1 MKITRTEHFD
11 IQRKIVANMTTESW
25 EQIPHVAYV
34 YEADVTDLMTE
45 FKKLRS
51 TSKTKI
57 TLNTVLMKAIIEGL
71 KAAPVMNSHLNYNRK
86 LVRGELKTFENINIS
101 MPMLLPDGRMMTAG
115 LPEQIPAGYDR
126 LHCRCDP
133 QSREHQPERS
143 DV

>member
-86 LVRGELKTFENINIS
+86 LVRGELKTFEDINIS
-101 MPMLLPDGRMMTAG
+101 MPMLLPDGQMMTVNMRDMGNKTLSEMTAAIVD
-115 LPEQIPAGYDR
+115 LSLI
-126 LHCRCDP
+126 HI
-133 QSREHQPERS
+133 
-143 DV
+143 

>member
-11 IQRKIVANMTTESW
+11 MQRKIVANMTTESW
-25 EQIPHVAYV
+25 EQIPQVAYV

-71 KAAPVMNSHLNYNRK
+71 KAAPVMNSHLSYNRK
-86 LVRGELKTFENINIS
+86 LVRGELKTFEDNFSNPYFCILS
-101 MPMLLPDGRMMTAG
+101 TFPTF
-115 LPEQIPAGYDR
+115 
-126 LHCRCDP
+126 
-133 QSREHQPERS
+133 
-143 DV
+143 